1 MFSYGAVVADYP
13 ISVAKRD
20 FSKLMRRAE
29 AGEIVRITR
38 RGKCLVRIEIIPDI
52 EAQKQPPEAN

>member
-1 MFSYGAVVADYP
+1 MADYP